1 MHHIADRYKYA
12 AFELLLAH
20 GTADGYPVTVTQ
32 SPAGDASGFCQLDAT
47 DAGLQELIRVV
58 AKGDCDESLL
68 LNLGDRLF
76 SGLFIPPIAS
86 LYHSSLNIVRAQGKG
101 LRVRLCVEP
110 PALAALHG
118 NTCTTLWRM
127 HSLLFRRKPLWCAT
141 CPSTCPFTPP
151 VSMFRCAYWPS

>member
-1 MHHIADRYKYA
+1 MCPQVGSTRRSSTVHHIADRYKYA

-47 DAGLQELIRVV
+47 DAGLQELIRFV
-58 AKGDCDESLL
+58 ASRDHDESLL

-76 SGLFIPPIAS
+76 SGLFVPPIAS
-86 LYHSSLNIVRAQGKG
+86 LYYSSLHIVRAQGKS

-110 PALAALHG
+110 PALAALPWEYLHD
-118 NTCTTLWRM
+118 
-127 HSLLFRRKPLWCAT
+127 PLEDA
-141 CPSTCPFTPP
+141 FL
-151 VSMFRCAYWPS
+151 AIL